1 MVVDRNWE
9 GEAGEADGRRTW
21 SKDGLVDI
29 IEYSDVGRR
38 NEERRMAMLTV
49 MDAEGE
55 EEEA

>member
-29 IEYSDVGRR
+29 IEYSELDD
-38 NEERRMAMLTV
+38 AMKRGGWRCYG
-49 MDAEGE
+49 DGCWGE